1 MTKSE
6 LVEKLSGKLRHLS
19 KTEIEVIVDTLFGK
33 MEAALKNGQR
43 IEIRGF
49 GTFEVRHRPA
59 RQGRNPRS
67 GSTVYIQN
75 RKVPFFRVGK
85 ELHERLNA
93 QVDAADS
100 RSKKTESILDQTL

>member
-6 LVEKLSGKLRHLS
+6 LVEKLSLKLRHLS
-19 KTEIEVIVDTLFGK
+19 KTEVEVIVDTLFGK
-33 MEAALKNGQR
+33 MQDALKNGQR

-49 GTFEVRHRPA
+49 GTFEVRQRPA

-85 ELHERLNA
+85 ELHERLNPVIKTPE
-93 QVDAADS
+93 VDSDS
-100 RSKKTESILDQTL
+100 TTAINQIL

>member
-6 LVEKLSGKLRHLS
+6 LIEKLSLKLRNLS
-19 KTEIEVIVDTLFGK
+19 KTEVEVIVETMFGK
-33 MEAALKNGQR
+33 MEDALKKGMR

-85 ELHERLNA
+85 ELQMRLNA
-93 QVDAADS
+93 NSNTDKDIVTSAVDHP
-100 RSKKTESILDQTL
+100 L